1 MITFDD
7 IKTILL
13 DLSEVSNIYPCK
25 EEKIDDSHNYEIII
39 NCDIFVDGKPIPIYV
54 AIPDTWTV
62 KLIDIY
68 IKEYDKFPF
77 IPHVEKN
84 GRMCL
89 FDLEGAFIDPDLG
102 GVIKQCISTTIK
114 LLEKELKT
122 DNSIEFIK
130 EFSSYWLKMPG
141 CIIVPFALP
150 QDHATKAI
158 KSIYY
163 IEKTFQKDK
172 KQKHNPQKYELYAD
186 CSDASLAKKFPSR
199 TINNALFCH
208 IEPKESIL
216 PPDNR
221 QPLNLEYVNS
231 ILRLVSFQDIVL
243 IYKKIMNSYLII
255 FEIIEPN
262 GDSICIGAFY
272 RNGEL
277 KINDSHEICIVGNEG
292 FSLTPVFIKRIDKEF
307 LLKRTVTGT
316 PLDLQILL
324 IGCGSIGSYLCN
336 ELVRAGWSKIT
347 IVDKDNL
354 YPENIYRHLLGLE
367 YVGQNK
373 AQALCQ
379 FFDNNL
385 PELNIKPLSDDATEL
400 IGESIELDEYDIIIS
415 AVGDHKFNR
424 WLNQTI
430 IANEIDT
437 PVFYTWNEPLDIGSH
452 AMVIQ
457 RKYSGD
463 YNSIFRRDENGT
475 LYDAT
480 AYTQRNQIITKNL
493 SGCGGS
499 FIPYGSIAS
508 LNATTL
514 CMRLID
520 RYVRGECGKNIVASI
535 KGDGFYFRKSGLKAS
550 QVYEKQ
556 QDTIEMAEITVF
568 LEQAF

>member
-7 IKTILL
+7 IKNILL
-13 DLSEVSNIYPCK
+13 DLSEVSNIYPCR
-25 EEKIDDSHNYEIII
+25 EGKIDDLHNYEIII
-39 NCDIFVDGKPIPIYV
+39 NCDIFVDGKPTPIYV
-54 AIPDTWTV
+54 AIPEHWTV

-68 IKEYDKFPF
+68 IKEYNKFPF
-77 IPHVEKN
+77 IPHVENN
-84 GRMCL
+84 GRVCL

-102 GVIKQCISTTIK
+102 GVIKQCISSTIK
-114 LLEKELKT
+114 LIEKELKN

-130 EFSSYWLKMPG
+130 EFSSYWINIPG

-158 KSIYY
+158 KSIF
-163 IEKTFQKDK
+163 IEKASK
-172 KQKHNPQKYELYAD
+172 KNKKKKHNTQEYELYAD
-186 CSDASLAKKFPSR
+186 CSDALLAKKFPSH

-221 QPLNLEYVNS
+221 HPLNLKYVNS
-231 ILRLVSFQDIVL
+231 ILRLVSCQDVVL

-262 GDSICIGAFY
+262 GDSVCIGIFY
-272 RNGEL
+272 RNGEI
-277 KINDSHEICIVGNEG
+277 KINDLHEICIVENEG
-292 FSLTPVFIKRIDKEF
+292 FSLTPVFVERTDKEF
-307 LLKRTVTGT
+307 LLKRTATET
-316 PLDLQILL
+316 PLDLRILL

-347 IVDKDNL
+347 IVDKDIL
-354 YPENIYRHLLGLE
+354 HPENIYRHLLGLE

-373 AQALCQ
+373 AQAMCQ
-379 FFDNNL
+379 YFDNNL
-385 PELNIKPLSDDATEL
+385 PELSIRPLSDDATEL
-400 IGESIELDEYDIIIS
+400 IGESIELNEYDIIIS

-424 WLNQTI
+424 WLNQI
-430 IANEIDT
+430 ILSNEIDA
-437 PVFYTWNEPLDIGSH
+437 PVLYTWNEPLDIGSH

-457 RKYSGD
+457 RKYAGD
-463 YNSIFRRDENGT
+463 YNSIFTRDEDGT

-480 AYTQRNQIITKNL
+480 AYTKRNQIITKNL

-508 LNATTL
+508 LNATAL

-520 RYVRGECGKNIVASI
+520 RYLRGECVENIIASI
-535 KGDGFYFRKSGLKAS
+535 KGDGFYFRKSGLKTS

-556 QDTIEMAEITVF
+556 QDMVEMTEIIKF
-568 LEQAF
+568 SKRAF